1 MKLNYWTKMEGL
13 EQCVKLRANPKKAQ
27 AGNFYHPLFY
37 RCRVSNTMH
46 LILALQFAR
55 VKTMTQISEAFYFK
69 DLGMQI
75 IDMFLKG
82 QFLTRHFETKL
93 FIHQNIFNFQ

>member
-1 MKLNYWTKMEGL
+1 
-13 EQCVKLRANPKKAQ
+13 
-27 AGNFYHPLFY
+27 
-37 RCRVSNTMH
+37 MH

-55 VKTMTQISEAFYFK
+55 VKTMSQISEAFYFK

-93 FIHQNIFNFQ
+93 FMHQNISILKPKKCFNYYLDVADVYNYVHFYTVINLNFEAK